1 MSDSATQGIKTVL
14 HPVSDLEKAKP
25 VYAALLGMQ
34 PQHDA
39 PYYVGF
45 EAAGQHIGLVPG
57 GGPQGM
63 TAPVAYWHVS
73 DIEAKLAEVTAA
85 GATIK
90 ESPHDVGGGRLVA
103 TVTDADGNVLGLL
116 QDR

>member
-1 MSDSATQGIKTVL
+1 MTDSATEGIKTVL

-25 VYAALLGMQ
+25 VYTALLGMA

-39 PYYVGF
+39 PYYVGY

-57 GGPQGM
+57 GASQGM
-63 TAPVAYWHVS
+63 TSPVAYWHVP
-73 DIEAKLAEVTAA
+73 DIEAKLAEMTAA
-85 GATIK
+85 GAAVK
-90 ESPHDVGGGRLVA
+90 EPVRDVGGGRLVA
-103 TVTDADGNVLGLL
+103 SVTDPDGNVLGLL